1 MNDSKLD
8 RLIQNVTFEHLP
20 RLKLVMQKQ
29 RLLVSCQVAVIALQL
44 AGLIAI
50 GVLIWR
56 LG

>member
-44 AGLIAI
+44 VGLIAI